1 MKKTIVIAL
10 LTAVAFLTAPAA
22 RAQVMPV
29 PHNEISVSYGVAV
42 IGSMLRT
49 NSNMVFRVMNILDPT
64 FNTVVDTR
72 GGWGYINLGYSYQ
85 FNKTVGVGITGG
97 YMIGGIKMN
106 LRDDTGSVTVAE
118 GNLITIMNTGK
129 FNWFRKPVF
138 GMYSKVGLGVMIFPG
153 KLVGDELLK
162 KTFVLPTGQLS
173 AVGMEVGNHFCGFL
187 ELGVGFQGIVQAGI
201 RARF

>member
-1 MKKTIVIAL
+1 MKKLFVVALIATI
-10 LTAVAFLTAPAA
+10 AFLTAPAA
-22 RAQVMPV
+22 RAQVAPV
-29 PHNEISVSYGVAV
+29 PHNEITLGFGYAAL
-42 IGSMLRT
+42 GSMLS
-49 NSNMVFRVMNILDPT
+49 SNANTIFRVMNVLDPSFT
-64 FNTVVDTR
+64 TIVDTK

-85 FNKTVGVGITGG
+85 FNKTFGLGISGG

-106 LRDDTGSVTVAE
+106 LKDETGSITAAE
-118 GNLITIMNTGK
+118 GNLFTIMNTGK
-129 FNWFRKPVF
+129 FMWFRKPVF

-153 KLVGDELLK
+153 KLMEDQLMK

-173 AVGMEVGNHFCGFL
+173 AVGMEVGNGFCGFL